1 MSGFLFLFGAMS
13 LFAKLNGK
21 ILKQE
26 EISISPNNRSFRYGD
41 GFFETIKVLKG
52 KIVSKELHFERLFAS
67 LELMQFDKPAYFT
80 PEYLAKH
87 ILELA
92 IKNNHQALARV
103 RLTVFRGDGGLYEA
117 ANHFPNHLIQSWV
130 LSNVTSQ
137 LNENGLVIDIYRD
150 ARKICDRF
158 SEVKSNN
165 FLSYVMASL
174 WAKKHR
180 LNDCILLNP
189 YDRIADATIANVFIV
204 KDGVIRTPP
213 LTDGPV
219 NGVMRRY
226 LLNSFKKAGMP
237 VEEVSI
243 DVDAIAEA
251 TEVFLTNA
259 IFGLKWVKQMGS
271 SMYSNDFSASIH
283 RQFIAPLFSA

>member
-1 MSGFLFLFGAMS
+1 MS

-21 ILKQE
+21 VFKQE

-41 GFFETIKVLKG
+41 GFFETIKIIKGRIVL
-52 KIVSKELHFERLFAS
+52 KELHFERFFAS

-80 PEYLAKH
+80 AEYLAKH

-117 ANHFPNHLIQSWV
+117 ANHFPNHLIQSWA

-137 LNENGLVIDIYRD
+137 LNENGLVIDIYRE
-150 ARKICDRF
+150 ARKNCDSF
-158 SEVKSNN
+158 SGVKSNN
-165 FLSYVMASL
+165 FQSYVMASL
-174 WAKKHR
+174 WAKKQR

-189 YDRIADATIANVFIV
+189 FDRVADATIANVFIV
-204 KDGVIRTPP
+204 KDGVIKTPP

-219 NGVMRRY
+219 NGVMRRH
-226 LLNSFKKAGMP
+226 LINSLKEASIP
-237 VEEVSI
+237 IEEMSI
-243 DVDAIAEA
+243 SADDIAEA
-251 TEVFLTNA
+251 SEVFLTNA
-259 IFGLKWVKQMGS
+259 IFGLRWVKQAGN
-271 SMYSNDFSASIH
+271 SMYSNKFSASIH
-283 RQFIAPLFSA
+283 RQYIAPLFSV